1 MKIVGISFILLTD
14 VQFGYSQVVKYAD
27 DGDIS
32 AYRPRF
38 KPVESSSSVET
49 TITVSNKKYVEPKL
63 DVTKSLNQTLDSV
76 FVKNKQIKY
85 AQGYRVLVYAGTDK
99 LLINQTKQKVYKQ
112 FPDIELYSIF
122 KQPEYRIS
130 FGDFIDKIQANNYLT
145 KILPVIPNALIVQE
159 QINIR
164 SKRWAN

>member
-1 MKIVGISFILLTD
+1 MNLVRISFILLTV
-14 VQFGYSQVVKYAD
+14 VQLAHSQAVKYAD

-38 KPVESSSSVET
+38 KPTESSSTVET
-49 TITVSNKKYVEPKL
+49 TATVSNKKYVEPTL
-63 DVTKSLNQTLDSV
+63 DVTKTLNQTLDSV

-85 AQGYRVLVYAGTDK
+85 AQGYRVLVYSGTDK
-99 LLINQTKQKVYKQ
+99 LALNQIKQKVYMQ
-112 FPDIELYSIF
+112 FPDIELYNVF

-145 KILPVIPNALIVQE
+145 KILPIIPNALIVQE

-164 SKRWAN
+164 SKR